1 MTNSLATAATINQRN
16 NEFWNA
22 QIQLMEQRTA
32 DPRLLEQAISD
43 LDSESVRAVPIY
55 NRMTFETALEQ
66 AVQAKERF
74 HTRAARQGGQAAK
87 TDPLGLRIKQLAMQN
102 PTIHK
107 HELWHQLR
115 KEVGGGLIVIKEF
128 PHPFQAAN
136 SQDRRQ
142 YSGIRVHK
150 SCADFRQKRNH
161 LRARSGAGGQTSGYG

>member
-22 QIQLMEQRTA
+22 QTQLMEQRTA

-115 KEVGGGLIVIKEF
+115 KEVGGGLIVAIDPDSNEPGFVRKIYYRSSDGKIKTA
-128 PHPFQAAN
+128 PVNGLKHRLA
-136 SQDRRQ
+136 
-142 YSGIRVHK
+142 
-150 SCADFRQKRNH
+150 
-161 LRARSGAGGQTSGYG
+161 RAKAKVGLAS